1 MCAHVLGHLGADPL
15 ASSFSSPSRVC
26 LWHQTLLGRE
36 IQAERT
42 RDKGLS
48 EKQTRIR
55 ETEQGT
61 KALENCGRCESLH
74 SGGGGRRLG
83 RWQEGGPA
91 WVLRPQLGGGG
102 WFRVS
107 RRKAEEG

>member
-1 MCAHVLGHLGADPL
+1 MCP
-15 ASSFSSPSRVC
+15 
-26 LWHQTLLGRE
+26 WQQTLLGRE

-48 EKQTRIR
+48 ERQAGIR
-55 ETEQGT
+55 VTGKRNKKLQS
-61 KALENCGRCESLH
+61 SLADVSPPSA
-74 SGGGGRRLG
+74 SGGGEKAGG
-83 RWQEGGPA
+83 MVGGPA
-91 WVLRPQLGGGG
+91 WVLWLQLGGGG